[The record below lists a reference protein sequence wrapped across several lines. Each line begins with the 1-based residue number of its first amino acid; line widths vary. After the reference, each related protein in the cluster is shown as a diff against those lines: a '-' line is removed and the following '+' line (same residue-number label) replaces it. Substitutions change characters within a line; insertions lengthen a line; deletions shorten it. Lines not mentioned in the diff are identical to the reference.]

1 MPTEFMEKY
10 HTEIIQSLITL
21 GILIVIRIIIYYLV
35 KRFSERKNKVA
46 KRANLIMKYV
56 DFTLLS
62 FGVLTAIFIWSI
74 QPHDIGWV
82 ASSIF
87 AVIGVGFFAQWSV
100 LSNLTSGV
108 IIFFTLPYKIGDR
121 IKIHDKDFPIIA
133 TIEDI
138 KAFHINLL
146 TEDGGLHTYPNSLL
160 LQKGVTVVEEGVRTQ
175 IVEQNES
182 IPVDAIFKEAP
193 DNSTI

>member
-1 MPTEFMEKY
+1 MEKY
-10 HTEIIQSLITL
+10 HTEILQSLIAL
-21 GILIVIRIIIYYLV
+21 GIIIVIRIIIYYLV

-56 DFTLLS
+56 DFTLIVL
-62 FGVLTAIFIWSI
+62 GVLISIFIWSI
-74 QPHDIGWV
+74 QAHDIGWV
-82 ASSIF
+82 ASSVF
-87 AVIGVGFFAQWSV
+87 AVIGIGFFAQWSV

-146 TEDGGLHTYPNSLL
+146 TDDGGLHTYPNSLL

-182 IPVDAIFKEAP
+182 IPVDTPYKE
-193 DNSTI
+193 DTHNTTI

>member
-1 MPTEFMEKY
+1 MEKY
-10 HTEIIQSLITL
+10 NSEILQSVITL
-21 GILIVIRIIIYYLV
+21 GVLIVIRIIVYYMV

-56 DFTLLS
+56 DFTLITIGILT
-62 FGVLTAIFIWSI
+62 GVLIWSI
-74 QPHDIGWV
+74 EARDIGWV

-87 AVIGVGFFAQWSV
+87 AVIGIGFFAQWSV

-108 IIFFTLPYKIGDR
+108 IIFFTFPYKIGDR
-121 IKIHDKDFPIIA
+121 IKIHDVEFPIIA

-146 TEDGGLHTYPNSLL
+146 TDDGGLHTYPNNLL
-160 LQKGVTVVEEGVRTQ
+160 LQKGVTIVEEGVRTQ
-175 IVEQNES
+175 IIEQNAG
-182 IPVDAIFKEAP
+182 IPIDNIFS
-193 DNSTI
+193 NSPSKPTL